1 MTRQLCGQGQPQSRK
16 PPKKAYRG
24 KPRHVCLSPLT
35 AFEVSEDSVDG
46 GVRISFSFRVDVPF
60 MTSVP
65 VDRRVRIL
73 TPDEATGVSASKHTL
88 RNMPIPLSGHIKSD
102 CLPASSI
109 SDNLTE
115 LVR

>member
-1 MTRQLCGQGQPQSRK
+1 MGSRSDK
-16 PPKKAYRG
+16 TVVRAGTTSEQKTKKKAYRG

-88 RNMPIPLSGHIKSD
+88 RNMPIPSSDHTKSD
-102 CLPASSI
+102 
-109 SDNLTE
+109 
-115 LVR
+115 

>member
-1 MTRQLCGQGQPQSRK
+1 M
-16 PPKKAYRG
+16 
-24 KPRHVCLSPLT
+24 
-35 AFEVSEDSVDG
+35 DG

-73 TPDEATGVSASKHTL
+73 TPDEATGVSASKRTL
-88 RNMPIPLSGHIKSD
+88 RNMPIPLLDHTKSNR
-102 CLPASSI
+102 LPSSSI

-115 LVR
+115 LVC